1 MQLVCKLRGG
11 NHTTTGCWI
20 SFNSIGV
27 DLSWY
32 WIFAYS
38 YIFVY
43 PHLLATQL
51 VDTGQT
57 DLDMDGV

>member
-1 MQLVCKLRGG
+1 MQLVCKLRGS

-27 DLSWY
+27 DLSCFSN
-32 WIFAYS
+32 WILHIPICVPS
-38 YIFVY
+38 LG
-43 PHLLATQL
+43 HR
-51 VDTGQT
+51 T